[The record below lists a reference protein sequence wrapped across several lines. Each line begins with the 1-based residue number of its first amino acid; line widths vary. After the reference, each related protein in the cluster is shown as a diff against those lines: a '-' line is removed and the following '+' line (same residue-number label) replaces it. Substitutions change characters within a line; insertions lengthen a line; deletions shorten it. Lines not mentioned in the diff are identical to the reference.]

1 MYTALIP
8 VKSLAEAKSRL
19 ATHLTQA
26 QRAALMLDMLH
37 HVLYILQ
44 ASNALERI
52 SVVSLDR
59 HVLEQAQAWGAHAR
73 VEEEMGHNPA
83 LTVAAMRELAEG
95 ATALLT
101 ISADLPLL
109 QVHDIHGMIEQSK
122 NSAVVL
128 APSQDHTGTNAL
140 LVRPLLALPYSFGPA
155 SLQRHLSECR
165 IRQLSS
171 GLYTSIG
178 LGLDIDTIDDLATLR
193 RYQLCTAFHK
203 RWIAHMGMITL
214 F

>member
-73 VEEEMGHNPA
+73 VEEEMGHN
-83 LTVAAMRELAEG
+83 
-95 ATALLT
+95 TALLT